1 MSTNCPPQLQL
12 SIQPNTTSFKR
23 SFEQFGFDLGSPVG
37 SGAGGHTATSDGRS
51 ERNKRARSTISFD
64 SETSSDAS
72 SDTLASTS
80 SSVASSV
87 SEGGAIGTFPAT
99 AAPPLP
105 AADTQD
111 VDMSEYSGGDHRE
124 ASREGRHNED
134 RYHLALQRF
143 NEFDSEIAHLRQ
155 PSLSTT
161 SPPTLPPL
169 RHRLLPDDVAFFRQ
183 TPAISSSFPSD
194 FFSENP
200 LPGREP
206 SSSQTPRDIVSV
218 SEISNTSEFMFLFDF
233 LNVD

>member
-1 MSTNCPPQLQL
+1 MSTDCPPQLQL

-23 SFEQFGFDLGSPVG
+23 SFEQFGFDLESPVG
-37 SGAGGHTATSDGRS
+37 SGAGAHAATSDGRG

-80 SSVASSV
+80 SSTSSSV
-87 SEGGAIGTFPAT
+87 SESGATGTYPVTEAL
-99 AAPPLP
+99 PLR

-155 PSLSTT
+155 PSLPTT
-161 SPPTLPPL
+161 PPPTLPPL

-183 TPAISSSFPSD
+183 AAAISSPFPSD

-218 SEISNTSEFMFLFDF
+218 SEISNPSEYVFLSKF
-233 LNVD
+233 